1 MKKTLFTLTIL
12 LANFLTSYAQSY
24 PEMIIVEGGTF
35 IMGNSEGIGDKD
47 EQPAH
52 EVTLSTFKIA
62 KTETTVDQWKTF
74 CDATGRNM
82 PQAPKWGWLNTH
94 PIVNVSYD
102 DVTAYCEWLSK
113 KRNAVYRLPTE
124 AEWEY
129 AARGGNKSKGYLC
142 SGSDDVEEVA
152 WYSPFSLSIVTTQAV
167 KQFEANE
174 LGIFDMSGNVWEW
187 CLDWHGSYT
196 STKKTNSTGP
206 SEGKYRV
213 LRGGGFYSGDADCR
227 VANRRANSP
236 SSSDEGRGFRVVV
249 LQ

>member
-1 MKKTLFTLTIL
+1 MKKTPFTLTFIL
-12 LANFLTSYAQSY
+12 SFFLTSYAQSY
-24 PEMIIVEGGTF
+24 PEMITVEEGTF
-35 IMGNSEGIGDKD
+35 IMGDSENIGDKD
-47 EQPAH
+47 EQPIH
-52 EVTLSTFKIA
+52 NVTLRTFKIA
-62 KTETTVDQWKTF
+62 KTETTVAQWKIF

-82 PQAPKWGWLNTH
+82 PKAPNWGWLNNH

-102 DVTAYCEWLSK
+102 DVIAYCEWLAI
-113 KRNAVYRLPTE
+113 RTNAKYRLPTE

-129 AARGGNKSKGYLC
+129 AARGGNKSKGYSY
-142 SGSDDVEEVA
+142 SGSNEIDEIAWLTSSYFKTNEVGQLQ
-152 WYSPFSLSIVTTQAV
+152 P
-167 KQFEANE
+167 NE

-206 SEGKYRV
+206 LEGKYRI
-213 LRGGGFYSGDADCR
+213 LRGGGFYSEYADCR

-249 LQ
+249 SQ